1 MNISYRWLQDLVPG
15 LNASPQRIADRL
27 AMLGAPVDEIV
38 DIGAPLKDV
47 VIARVVEA
55 RQHPN
60 ADRLR
65 LCTVDAGTGNM
76 LQVVCGAPNVKAN
89 TFYPFAPVGAELPG
103 GVSIRKAKIRGEE
116 SQGMLCSARELGLG
130 RDHDGIL
137 ELHGEFEP
145 GRSFIESVQLDDA
158 RLVVDV
164 TPNRPDLLS
173 HVGIAREIAA
183 VEGLQSE
190 IHDIPGVP
198 ALSALEIANGSVD
211 GVDISIE
218 DTTLCPRYLGAIIR
232 GVRIAPSPE
241 WLASR
246 LRAIGQRPINNV
258 VDATNYVLHEMG
270 QPLHA
275 FDLDRIGSK
284 VIVRRARAG
293 ERIRTLDGTDRTL
306 GPQMLII
313 AGAQHPAAVAGVM
326 GGADT
331 EVHDGTTNVLVEC
344 ALFDPASVRATR
356 RALNLST
363 DASYRFERGV
373 DPDSMTRALQRVC
386 EIIVATAGGQLQQ
399 RAAAAGPGA
408 ADAGRLT
415 LRLSRV
421 EQILGVA
428 IPGEQAMVY
437 LRSLGFGVAS
447 DGATL
452 HVNVP
457 GHRRYDVSREEDL
470 VEEIARLHGYDNF
483 PDELRPFRPSNVP
496 THKLFLVEDR
506 VRTLLVARGFL
517 EAHTAA
523 FAADAEGDVTLMLPL
538 AATEAK
544 LRRRLLNGLLHR
556 VEYNF
561 ARGARSIRLF
571 EVGTAFERG
580 AGRIPNERT
589 QLALVFTGLRSP
601 LHWSTPAAPF
611 DVWDLKGIAGE
622 VAALLGLELEESA
635 DDAIIDGGQSFRL
648 RTRAGGAAGIAGRVR
663 PTAIDAPAW
672 ADDIWALEVDLDEGM
687 AGGAFIRHA
696 ELAQYPAV
704 ERDLALLIPDAT
716 PAATVAM
723 AIRAGAGA
731 LLEHAEPFDLYSG
744 KGVPEGTRSIAYR
757 LRFRAT
763 DRTLTDAEVDT
774 VVRRTLAKLND
785 ELGVQQRA

>member
-47 VIARVVEA
+47 VIARVIEA
-55 RQHPN
+55 RKHPN
-60 ADRLR
+60 ADKLR
-65 LCTVDAGTGNM
+65 LCTVDAGVGHM
-76 LQVVCGAPNVKAN
+76 LQVVCGASNVKAD

-137 ELHGEFEP
+137 ELHGEFVP

-158 RLVVDV
+158 RLVVDI

-173 HVGIAREIAA
+173 HVGVAREIAA
-183 VEGLQSE
+183 VEGLHHE
-190 IHDIPGVP
+190 LHDIPGVP
-198 ALSALEIANGSVD
+198 ALPALELVSGSVD
-211 GVDISIE
+211 GVDITIE
-218 DTTLCPRYLGAIIR
+218 DVTLCPRYLGAIIR

-258 VDATNYVLHEMG
+258 VDATNYVLHEIG

-275 FDLDRIGSK
+275 FDLDRLGSK
-284 VIVRRARAG
+284 VIVRKARGG
-293 ERIRTLDGTDRTL
+293 ERVRTLDGTERTL
-306 GPQMLII
+306 APQMLVI
-313 AGAQHPAAVAGVM
+313 AGAHRPAAVAGVM
-326 GGADT
+326 GGAET
-331 EVHDGTTNVLVEC
+331 EVDDSTTNVLVEC
-344 ALFDPASVRATR
+344 ALFDPVSVRATR

-373 DPDSMTRALQRVC
+373 DAESMTRALQRVC
-386 EIIVATAGGQLQQ
+386 EIIVATAGGTLQP
-399 RAAAAGPGA
+399 RVAAAGTGVPDG
-408 ADAGRLT
+408 GRLT

-421 EQILGVA
+421 QQILGVA
-428 IPGEQAMVY
+428 ITGEQAMVF

-483 PDELRPFRPSNVP
+483 PDELRPFRPGTVP
-496 THKLFLVEDR
+496 THPLFLVEDR
-506 VRTLLVARGFL
+506 VRTLLVSRGFL

-523 FAADAEGDVTLMLPL
+523 FAPDAEGDVALTLPL

-544 LRRRLLNGLLHR
+544 LRRRLLSGLLRR

-571 EVGTAFERG
+571 EVGTAFTPGPARL
-580 AGRIPNERT
+580 PDERT
-589 QLALVFTGLRSP
+589 QLAVVFTGLRQP
-601 LHWSTPAAPF
+601 AHWSAPPAPF
-611 DVWDLKGIAGE
+611 DAWDLKGIAGE
-622 VAALLGLELEESA
+622 IARALGLELEEGA
-635 DDAIIDGGQSFRL
+635 EDALIEGALSFRL
-648 RTRAGGAAGIAGRVR
+648 RAHAGAAAGISGRIKAA
-663 PTAIDAPAW
+663 AIDAPAW
-672 ADDIWALEVDLDEGM
+672 ADDVWGLEVELNETM
-687 AGGAFIRHA
+687 AAGAPIRHI
-696 ELAQYPAV
+696 ELAQFPAV
-704 ERDLALLIPDAT
+704 ERDLALLVPNAT

-731 LLEHAEPFDLYSG
+731 LLELAEPFDLYSG

-757 LRFRAT
+757 LRFRAA
-763 DRTLTDAEVDT
+763 DRTLTDAEVDS
-774 VVRRTLAKLND
+774 VIRRTLAKLND